1 MTNLILCVISTSGI
15 FLAFKYFKKFGVNTP
30 MAIVVNYAVAACLG
44 WILAGGI
51 PAMKTAVDSP
61 WFITTVIMGAG
72 FLLLFN
78 MIAYCTRELG
88 IAVASVSTK
97 LSFIIPATIFILID
111 ADADDNLI
119 LEKGIAF
126 ALAIGAIILS
136 SLGKNSSHSKV
147 QTKSLLLLVVPAIIF
162 LGSGGIDLVFGLNSS
177 EPPLIFTSV
186 PFTIAFITGILIR
199 VLPKHRHPLTWK
211 ELLGGLILGVTN
223 FGSLYFLL
231 GSYENSGLDKSAVI
245 PTLNIGVIIFS
256 TIAALILFKEKPS
269 TKTTWGL
276 VLGLFSV
283 CVFLLFF

>member
-1 MTNLILCVISTSGI
+1 MTDLVLCILSTSGI

-44 WILAGGI
+44 WCLAGGI

-61 WFITTVIMGAG
+61 WFFTAIIMGAG
-72 FLLLFN
+72 FLFLFN

-97 LSFIIPATIFILID
+97 LSFIIPATIFILVD
-111 ADADDNLI
+111 PKDNLV

-136 SLGKNSSHSKV
+136 SFGKNLKRSES
-147 QTKSLLLLVVPAIIF
+147 QTKPLLLLIVPAIIF

-186 PFTIAFITGILIR
+186 PFTIAFITGMLIR
-199 VLPKHRHPLTWK
+199 VMPKHRHPITIK
-211 ELLGGLILGVTN
+211 ELIGGLALGITN

-231 GSYENSGLDKSAVI
+231 GSYENAGLDKSAVI

-256 TIAALILFKEKPS
+256 TVGALILFNEKPN

-276 VLGLFSV
+276 VLGLFSI
-283 CVFLLFF
+283 CVFLLSF